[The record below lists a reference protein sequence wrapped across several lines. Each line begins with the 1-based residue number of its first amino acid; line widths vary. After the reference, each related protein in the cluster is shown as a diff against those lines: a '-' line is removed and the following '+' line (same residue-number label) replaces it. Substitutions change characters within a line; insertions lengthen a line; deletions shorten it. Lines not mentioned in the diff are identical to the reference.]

1 MPHVAEELGA
11 FFANGVYVTATIKEN
26 ITEVNG
32 PLIQMAPFQIT
43 EIRQSNTRSHSLSY
57 LMIWK
62 YL

>member
-32 PLIQMAPFQIT
+32 PLLVTIPVKTI
-43 EIRQSNTRSHSLSY
+43 IDNRL
-57 LMIWK
+57 
-62 YL
+62 